1 MTKSD
6 IILPINDRQINDKLT
21 LKQHGAIRI
30 GFLLID
36 GFALMSYASVVEAF
50 RAANVLSDR
59 ALYEWKH
66 ISIREAFVSASN
78 GAKIRADAQ
87 IGDTLSLDLLLV
99 CAAGNPALF
108 RDKRTF
114 ARLRYLASR
123 GMRIGGVSGGPYI
136 LARSGLLDGY
146 QCTIHWEHRPA
157 FIEAFPQLDV
167 QHGLYVID
175 RDRLTC
181 AGGIAGLD
189 LATALIAEDHGRH
202 LATMVSDWYLQTQL
216 REAHATQR
224 VSLRERYKTTNE
236 KVLATLAA
244 MEANLEEPLSRSA
257 LANRTQISV
266 RQLERLFRSNLKKTI
281 GSTYMGIRLTK
292 ATTLLKE
299 TGVPVFEIALACGF
313 ANSSHFSRAFR
324 NRYGQ
329 PPRYLRNPFPPERI

>member
-1 MTKSD
+1 MAKSD
-6 IILPINDRQINDKLT
+6 ILLPINDKRNPS
-21 LKQHGAIRI
+21 GIRI

-36 GFALMSYASVVEAF
+36 GFALMSYVSIVEAF
-50 RAANVLSDR
+50 RAANVLSGR
-59 ALYEWKH
+59 PLYEWKH
-66 ISIREAFVSASN
+66 ISIREGFVSASN
-78 GAKIRADAQ
+78 GARIRADAQ
-87 IGDTLSLDLLLV
+87 IGDTLVLDLLLV

-108 RDKRTF
+108 RNERTF

-136 LARSGLLDGY
+136 LARAGLLSGY
-146 QCTIHWEHRPA
+146 RCTIHWEHRPA

-175 RDRLTC
+175 RNRLTC

-189 LATALIAEDHGRH
+189 LATALIAEDYGRH

-257 LANRTQISV
+257 LADRNQVSV
-266 RQLERLFRSNLKKTI
+266 RQLERLFRLHLRRTIGATYMDIRLKKAI
-281 GSTYMGIRLTK
+281 
-292 ATTLLKE
+292 TLLNE
-299 TGVPVFEIALACGF
+299 TSVPLVQIGLACGF
-313 ANSSHFSRAFR
+313 ANASHFSRAFKSWR
-324 NRYGQ
+324 GQ
-329 PPRYLRNPFPPERI
+329 PPSSLRNLAPRKTR

>member
-6 IILPINDRQINDKLT
+6 IILPISDKRT
-21 LKQHGAIRI
+21 SDKRNPNRNRAIRI

-36 GFALMSYASVVEAF
+36 GFALMSYTSVVEAF
-50 RAANVLSDR
+50 RAANVLSGR

-66 ISIREAFVSASN
+66 ISIRGAFVNASN
-78 GAKIRADAQ
+78 GARIRADAQ
-87 IGDTLSLDLLLV
+87 IGDTLALDLLLV

-136 LARSGLLDGY
+136 LARAGLLDGY

-157 FIEAFPQLDV
+157 FVEAFPQLDV

-175 RDRLTC
+175 RERLTC

-189 LATALIAEDHGRH
+189 LATALITDDHGRH

-224 VSLRERYKTTNE
+224 VSLRERYKTTNA
-236 KVLATLAA
+236 KVLATLAV
-244 MEANLEEPLSRSA
+244 METNLEEPLSRSA
-257 LANRTQISV
+257 LADLNQISV
-266 RQLERLFRSNLKKTI
+266 RQIERLFRSNLQQTI
-281 GSTYMGIRLTK
+281 GAVYMGLRLTR
-292 ATTLLKE
+292 ATNLLRE
-299 TGVPVFEIALACGF
+299 TSVPLVEVALASGF
-313 ANSSHFSRAFR
+313 TNASHFSRAFKSWH
-324 NRYGQ
+324 GQ
-329 PPRYLRNPFPPERI
+329 PPISLRKAIPRQQK